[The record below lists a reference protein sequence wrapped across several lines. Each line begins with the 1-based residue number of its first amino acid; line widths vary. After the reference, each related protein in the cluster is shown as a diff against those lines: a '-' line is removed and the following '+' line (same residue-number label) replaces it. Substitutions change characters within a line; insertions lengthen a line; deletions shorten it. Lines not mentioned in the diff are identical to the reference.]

1 VLHAWHLPSA
11 AKKVLIE
18 ESTTYAPIL
27 REVQDIKDYL
37 HSCAQHRLRCPAPST
52 QAARRPH

>member
-1 VLHAWHLPSA
+1 MRRRRATLLVLHAWHLPSA

-18 ESTTYAPIL
+18 ESTTYAPVL

-37 HSCAQHRLRCPAPST
+37 HSCAQHRLR
-52 QAARRPH
+52 